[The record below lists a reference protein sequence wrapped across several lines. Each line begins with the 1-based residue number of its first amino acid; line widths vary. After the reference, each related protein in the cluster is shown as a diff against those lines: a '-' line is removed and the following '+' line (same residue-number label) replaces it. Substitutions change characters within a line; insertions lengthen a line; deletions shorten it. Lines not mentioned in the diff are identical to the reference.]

1 MNNITIGGRTP
12 TIEELENA
20 LAEMREAEEKAKSQ
34 AAWHPTA
41 GDLGHFFDADLVS
54 VMTASYMSTATGRH
68 RYGMQFPT
76 KEDADMWLLTQEA
89 RAKGRKWVPKTG
101 DTAWFLSAVGKP
113 CSQTW
118 IDSDMQ
124 RAIYN
129 LTGVFRTKEDVLDAY
144 TPEVW
149 AALIRPPVTKQ

>member
-34 AAWHPTA
+34 AAWYPTKD
-41 GDLGHFFDADLVS
+41 DLGRFLDADRAA
-54 VMTASYMSTATGRH
+54 VMTSSSMYTATGRH

-76 KEDADMWLLTQEA
+76 KEDAVMWLLTQEA
-89 RAKGRKWVPKTG
+89 RAKGRKWVPKIG
-101 DTAWFLSAVGKP
+101 DTIWAMNRVGDP
-113 CSQTW
+113 VLQTW
-118 IDSDMQ
+118 VDSDAQ

-129 LTGVFRTKEDVLDAY
+129 LTGVFRTKEDALDAY

-149 AALIRPPVTKQ
+149 AALIRPPVVKQ

>member
-34 AAWHPTA
+34 TAWHPTA
-41 GDLGHFFDADLVS
+41 GDLGHFFDTDLVV
-54 VMTASYMSTATGRH
+54 VMTGSYMNMTTGRH

-89 RAKGRKWVPKTG
+89 RAKGRKWVPKIG
-101 DTAWFLSAVGKP
+101 DTIWAMNRVGDP
-113 CSQTW
+113 VLQTW
-118 IDSDMQ
+118 VDSDAQ

-129 LTGVFRTKEDVLDAY
+129 LTGVFRTKEDALDAY

-149 AALIRPPVTKQ
+149 AALIRPPVVKQ